1 MALTIT
7 KTDYKFADLNDDGK
21 EKAIKW
27 FRDAIAHDDWYDSVY
42 EYAATIGEI
51 LGIDL
56 KTRPVKLMNGS
67 TRQDP
72 NIFFSGFSSQ
82 GDGAC
87 FEGSYEY
94 RKKSLHDIK
103 AYAPKD
109 KALHEIAANLQAVQ
123 KRNFY
128 GLYANV
134 EHSGQH
140 YHSRCTRFGIRR
152 DDAEMTA
159 DAEDDLTEYLR
170 DFMNWIYRALE
181 NEHDYQNSDDVIIET
196 IEANEY
202 EFDREGNIA

>member
-94 RKKSLHDIK
+94 RKNPFTILRPTRQRI
-103 AYAPKD
+103 
-109 KALHEIAANLQAVQ
+109 
-123 KRNFY
+123 R
-128 GLYANV
+128 
-134 EHSGQH
+134 
-140 YHSRCTRFGIRR
+140 RCTKSPRTFKRFKNVISTDYMRMSSIAGIITIQ
-152 DDAEMTA
+152 DAPVSALDAMT
-159 DAEDDLTEYLR
+159 
-170 DFMNWIYRALE
+170 
-181 NEHDYQNSDDVIIET
+181 QK
-196 IEANEY
+196 
-202 EFDREGNIA
+202 